1 MSAQLRR
8 VVKRDGRRSIGWP
21 LSLVSSFFF
30 LDSVQCA
37 SRGAGAAGA
46 AFMQPPAAVGR
57 GGLWRGGSF
66 AGCKGR
72 AVRGFAA
79 PPPRDKAPNF
89 LRALQKLQAIKKE
102 EAGQWRE
109 ESEGGKEAQD
119 DAAGVGS
126 VFKLEPA
133 EVLEREIIEDLSQG
147 GLYDPNQVL
156 QSMLDEDESD
166 DYKFKGPKRCG
177 TVAIVGAP
185 NAGKSTLLNRL
196 IGSKL
201 AIVTHKRQTTRNS
214 VTGIA
219 MEDGTQVVYI
229 DTPGI
234 MDARPGQR
242 LNKVGIPRPDIAL
255 ASSLLC
261 AFWLSYPRCCRTCVA
276 VFH

>member
-1 MSAQLRR
+1 MGSRSSRSHGGTEGTRTKGRERQFIMSSPLG
-8 VVKRDGRRSIGWP
+8 VIVKRDGRRAIGWP

-37 SRGAGAAGA
+37 SRGAGAGA

-57 GGLWRGGSF
+57 GGLWRGSSF

-72 AVRGFAA
+72 AVRGFATS
-79 PPPRDKAPNF
+79 PPGDKAPNF
-89 LRALQKLQAIKKE
+89 LRAMQRLQAIKKE
-102 EAGQWRE
+102 EAGQWKE
-109 ESEGGKEAQD
+109 EHDGKEAQD
-119 DAAGVGS
+119 EAAGVGT

-133 EVLEREIIEDLSQG
+133 EVLEREIIDDLSQG

-156 QSMLDEDESD
+156 QSMLDEEEGEE
-166 DYKFKGPKRCG
+166 YKFKGPKRCG

-185 NAGKSTLLNRL
+185 NAGKSTFLNRM

-219 MEDGTQVVYI
+219 MEDGTQIIYI

-242 LNKVGIPRPDIAL
+242 LNKVCSSRP
-255 ASSLLC
+255 
-261 AFWLSYPRCCRTCVA
+261 
-276 VFH
+276 